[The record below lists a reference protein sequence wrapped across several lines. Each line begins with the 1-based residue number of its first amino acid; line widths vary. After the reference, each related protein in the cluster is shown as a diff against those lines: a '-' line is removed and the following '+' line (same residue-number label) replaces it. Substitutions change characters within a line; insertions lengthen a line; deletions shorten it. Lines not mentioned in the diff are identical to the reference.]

1 MKRIMLMTLIA
12 AFLTFPASTL
22 AAGSPEFERILRLGM
37 PELTAEAQALL
48 QQRYPD
54 EEWDKW
60 KFPQYVYTS
69 EAVETGYQIAV
80 KHPELLRKIPCYCFC
95 DAMGHKSL
103 LDCFLKKG
111 KVGGKYDEH
120 AVTCNICYGQAMLAL
135 LWQEAGA
142 SEEEI
147 LHGMG
152 RKFEQLVKERGTP
165 APPTR

>member
-1 MKRIMLMTLIA
+1 MKPILLMILIA
-12 AFLTFPASTL
+12 ASLALPAHL
-22 AAGSPEFERILRLGM
+22 PAAETSEFDRILQLGM
-37 PELTAEAQALL
+37 ADLTAEAQALL

-54 EEWDKW
+54 EDWEKW
-60 KFPQYVYTS
+60 KFPKYVYTS

-80 KHPELLRKIPCYCFC
+80 KHPELLRQIPCYCFC
-95 DAMGHKSL
+95 DAMGHKNL

-111 KVGGKYDEH
+111 KVGSKYDDH

-147 LHGMG
+147 LRGMDK
-152 RKFEQLVKERGTP
+152 KFERLVKERGVP
-165 APPTR
+165 APPK